1 MKICQNCG
9 ARYEDER
16 TVCPYCGAEDR
27 KLSKRQYREKINR
40 LRKQRQDI
48 RSLPKMIP
56 RKAVKVLGIGVIV
69 AVALFALALV
79 VLLIVQNIRKSGA
92 QRLEE
97 KNIALMEEYLQNE
110 QFQELYDFYKEL
122 PYTYARYDKYK
133 EVADVYYFYTVLER
147 DLEWYQQALENS
159 SEEFVSEYRRDL
171 LKALKQLRDEVTER
185 EDDQSRMGN
194 ESFLRRIYEMGLDEV
209 CGALSLEREE
219 AEDLLSESF

>member
-9 ARYEDER
+9 ARYEDEQ

-27 KLSKRQYREKINR
+27 KLSNRQYREKINR

-56 RKAVKVLGIGVIV
+56 RKAVKVLGIGVLA
-69 AVALFALALV
+69 AVAMFALALG

-97 KNIALMEEYLQNE
+97 KNIALMEEYLQNG

-147 DLEWYQQALENS
+147 DLDWHQQDQRE
-159 SEEFVSEYRRDL
+159 L
-171 LKALKQLRDEVTER
+171 LKDLKRLRDEVTER

>member
-147 DLEWYQQALENS
+147 DLDWHQQDQRE
-159 SEEFVSEYRRDL
+159 L
-171 LKALKQLRDEVTER
+171 LKDLKRLRDEVTER

>member
-56 RKAVKVLGIGVIV
+56 RKAVKVLGIGVLA

-92 QRLEE
+92 QRSEE

-133 EVADVYYFYTVLER
+133 EVADVYYFYTVLEKR
-147 DLEWYQQALENS
+147 DLEWYQQDQRE
-159 SEEFVSEYRRDL
+159 L
-171 LKALKQLRDEVTER
+171 LKDLKRLRDEVTER

>member
-56 RKAVKVLGIGVIV
+56 RKAVKVLGIGVLA

-92 QRLEE
+92 QRSEE

-133 EVADVYYFYTVLER
+133 EVADVYYFYTVLEKR
-147 DLEWYQQALENS
+147 DLEWYQQDQRE
-159 SEEFVSEYRRDL
+159 L
-171 LKALKQLRDEVTER
+171 LKDLKRLRDEVTER
-185 EDDQSRMGN
+185 GRSVTDG
-194 ESFLRRIYEMGLDEV
+194 
-209 CGALSLEREE
+209 ERKFP
-219 AEDLLSESF
+219 APYL